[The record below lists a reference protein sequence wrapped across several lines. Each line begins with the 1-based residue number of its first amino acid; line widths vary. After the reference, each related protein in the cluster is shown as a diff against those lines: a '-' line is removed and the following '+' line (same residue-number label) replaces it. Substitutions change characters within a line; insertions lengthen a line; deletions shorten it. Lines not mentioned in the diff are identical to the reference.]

1 MMYIRL
7 VSTNFNFISFLLL
20 TLARPDL
27 VWFSATRETRES
39 FSLTDSNKAVI
50 KHLKLFVQL
59 LNTPFDTVIR

>member
-27 VWFSATRETRES
+27 VWFSGTRETRES
-39 FSLTDSNKAVI
+39 FSLTD
-50 KHLKLFVQL
+50 F
-59 LNTPFDTVIR
+59 